1 MTISGTEICLKII
14 SARLH
19 GNKLTTSLRNQM
31 SSWNHTEYM
40 TMLLLRGRAKIH
52 EIGWILLSLSIHQIR
67 QGKKRT
73 HLKKKKKS
81 HKKISSLTTN

>member
-19 GNKLTTSLRNQM
+19 GNKLTSSLRNQM

-40 TMLLLRGRAKIH
+40 TMLLLSGRAKIH
-52 EIGWILLSLSIHQIR
+52 GIGWIFCHCQSIR
-67 QGKKRT
+67 SDREKKE
-73 HLKKKKKS
+73 H
-81 HKKISSLTTN
+81 IVF